1 MVNKSRQTCG
11 IRFSSGLLPAHLRR
25 NTDPCR
31 PPEERRRRPS
41 SRSLRAD
48 ANRCAVIRRRLREGT
63 GEIGW
68 SPARTD
74 AEEGGAR
81 ANPPPGPCPRP
92 PKLCSLASGE
102 RRTQEAL
109 RAAAPD
115 LGAAL
120 RGLTGRG
127 RGRGQWTRNHLVPGF
142 WGRYLG
148 PWALSHLKA
157 RVPAAYEDAWRTA
170 QFAERAPKAMHRLPA
185 PGQAQCAHRNQPLH
199 PARDAELREN
209 LVQRGLNARAP
220 PRGREGM

>member
-1 MVNKSRQTCG
+1 MAGAPPGQT
-11 IRFSSGLLPAHLRR
+11 RRKVAPA
-25 NTDPCR
+25 P
-31 PPEERRRRPS
+31 
-41 SRSLRAD
+41 
-48 ANRCAVIRRRLREGT
+48 IRRR
-63 GEIGW
+63 
-68 SPARTD
+68 
-74 AEEGGAR
+74 
-81 ANPPPGPCPRP
+81 GPVLAP

-127 RGRGQWTRNHLVPGF
+127 RGQWTWNHLVPGF

-170 QFAERAPKAMHRLPA
+170 QFAEVGEILPA
-185 PGQAQCAHRNQPLH
+185 LPHAAGGRDHADQSGGVKDPSGTRQS
-199 PARDAELREN
+199 PAAS
-209 LVQRGLNARAP
+209 
-220 PRGREGM
+220 